1 MIVAIDGPAA
11 TGKSTSAKLVA
22 QKLGFTYMDTGAMYR
37 CVTLSVLRNHIA
49 LADQE
54 ALQLLIQEMD
64 IHFDKTDDKLV
75 VCLNKE
81 DVSTLI
87 RKPEVTSHVSAVSA
101 LPQVGNHMVAIQ
113 RKSAKNQDCVIEGR
127 DIGTIVFPKADV
139 KFFLVAEDIV
149 RAKRRQLDL
158 KAIGEEK
165 TIDDLV
171 EEIRRRDRFDSERS
185 HSPLKKADDAIEVD
199 TSQLTID
206 EQVDFMV
213 NKVRNHEPEEIE

>member
-37 CVTLSVLRNHIA
+37 CITLSVLRNHIS
-49 LADQE
+49 LADEE

-64 IHFDKTDDKLV
+64 IHFERTDDNLV
-75 VCLNKE
+75 VRLNKE

-101 LPQVGNHMVAIQ
+101 LPQVRNHMVAIQ
-113 RKSAKNQDCVIEGR
+113 RKIAKNQDCVIEGR

-139 KFFLVAEDIV
+139 KFFLVADDII
-149 RAKRRQLDL
+149 RARRRQLDL
-158 KAIGEEK
+158 KAIGEER
-165 TIDDLV
+165 TIDELV
-171 EEIRRRDRFDSERS
+171 EEICRRDRFDSERS
-185 HSPLKKADDAIEVD
+185 HSPLKKADDAIELD

-213 NKVRNHEPEEIE
+213 NKVRNH

>member
-101 LPQVGNHMVAIQ
+101 LPQVRNHMVAIQ

-139 KFFLVAEDIV
+139 KFFLVADDIV

-165 TIDDLV
+165 TIDELV
-171 EEIRRRDRFDSERS
+171 EEICRRDRFDSERS

-213 NKVRNHEPEEIE
+213 NKVRNH

>member
-37 CVTLSVLRNHIA
+37 CITLSVLRNHIS
-49 LADQE
+49 LADEE

-64 IHFDKTDDKLV
+64 IHFERTDDNLV
-75 VCLNKE
+75 VRLNKE

-101 LPQVGNHMVAIQ
+101 LPQVRNHMVAIQ
-113 RKSAKNQDCVIEGR
+113 RKIAKNQDCVIEGR

-139 KFFLVAEDIV
+139 KFFLVADDII
-149 RAKRRQLDL
+149 RARRRQLDL
-158 KAIGEEK
+158 KEIGEER
-165 TIDDLV
+165 TIDELV
-171 EEIRRRDRFDSERS
+171 EEICRRDRFDSERS
-185 HSPLKKADDAIEVD
+185 HSPLKKADDAVEVD

-213 NKVRNHEPEEIE
+213 NRVMNH

>member
-22 QKLGFTYMDTGAMYR
+22 EKLGFTYMDTGAMYR

-101 LPQVGNHMVAIQ
+101 LPQVRNHMVAIQ

-213 NKVRNHEPEEIE
+213 NKVRNH

>member
-49 LADQE
+49 LADEE

-75 VCLNKE
+75 VRLDKE

-101 LPQVGNHMVAIQ
+101 LPQVRNHMVAIQ

-127 DIGTIVFPKADV
+127 DIGTIVFPRADV
-139 KFFLVAEDIV
+139 KFFLVADDFV

-165 TIDDLV
+165 TIDELV

-199 TSQLTID
+199 TSELTID

-213 NKVRNHEPEEIE
+213 NKVRNH

>member
-49 LADQE
+49 LADEE

-64 IHFDKTDDKLV
+64 IHFDKRDDKLV
-75 VCLNKE
+75 VRLDKE

-101 LPQVGNHMVAIQ
+101 LPQVRNHMVAIQ

-139 KFFLVAEDIV
+139 KFFLVADDFV

-165 TIDDLV
+165 TIDELV

-213 NKVRNHEPEEIE
+213 NNVRYH

>member
-1 MIVAIDGPAA
+1 
-11 TGKSTSAKLVA
+11 
-22 QKLGFTYMDTGAMYR
+22 
-37 CVTLSVLRNHIA
+37 
-49 LADQE
+49 
-54 ALQLLIQEMD
+54 MD

-101 LPQVGNHMVAIQ
+101 LPQVRNHMVAIQ

-139 KFFLVAEDIV
+139 KFFLVADDIV

-165 TIDDLV
+165 TIDELV
-171 EEIRRRDRFDSERS
+171 EEICRRDRFDSERS
-185 HSPLKKADDAIEVD
+185 HSPLKKADDAYEIDV
-199 TSQLTID
+199 TSLSII
-206 EQVDFMV
+206 QVFDKILQKI
-213 NKVRNHEPEEIE
+213 NSK

>member
-101 LPQVGNHMVAIQ
+101 LPQVRNHMVAIQ

-171 EEIRRRDRFDSERS
+171 EEIRRRDRLDSERS

-213 NKVRNHEPEEIE
+213 NKVRNH

>member
-37 CVTLSVLRNHIA
+37 CITLSVLRNHIS
-49 LADQE
+49 LADEE

-64 IHFDKTDDKLV
+64 MHFERTDDNLV
-75 VCLNKE
+75 VRLNKE

-101 LPQVGNHMVAIQ
+101 LPQVRNHMVDIQ
-113 RKSAKNQDCVIEGR
+113 RKIAKNQDCVIEGR

-139 KFFLVAEDIV
+139 KFFLVADDII
-149 RAKRRQLDL
+149 RARRRQLDL
-158 KAIGEEK
+158 KAIGEER
-165 TIDDLV
+165 TIDELV
-171 EEIRRRDRFDSERS
+171 EEICRRDRFDSERS
-185 HSPLKKADDAIEVD
+185 HSPLKKADDAVEVD

-213 NKVRNHEPEEIE
+213 NRIMNH

>member
-49 LADQE
+49 LADEE

-64 IHFDKTDDKLV
+64 IHFDKRDDKLV
-75 VCLNKE
+75 VRLDKE

-101 LPQVGNHMVAIQ
+101 LPQVRNHMVAIQ

-139 KFFLVAEDIV
+139 KFFLVADDFV

-158 KAIGEEK
+158 KAIGEEE
-165 TIDDLV
+165 TIDELV

-185 HSPLKKADDAIEVD
+185 HSPLKKADDAVEVD
-199 TSQLTID
+199 TSELTID

-213 NKVRNHEPEEIE
+213 NKVRNH

>member
-49 LADQE
+49 LADEE

-75 VCLNKE
+75 VRLDKE

-101 LPQVGNHMVAIQ
+101 LPQVRNHMVAIQ

-139 KFFLVAEDIV
+139 KFFLVADDIV

-158 KAIGEEK
+158 KAIGEEE
-165 TIDDLV
+165 TIDELV

-213 NKVRNHEPEEIE
+213 NKVRNH

>member
-1 MIVAIDGPAA
+1 MNRAERRRTWARTRGTVCFRP
-11 TGKSTSAKLVA
+11 
-22 QKLGFTYMDTGAMYR
+22 MPNR
-37 CVTLSVLRNHIA
+37 SVHNPRT
-49 LADQE
+49 
-54 ALQLLIQEMD
+54 IQEMD

-75 VCLNKE
+75 VRLDKE

-101 LPQVGNHMVAIQ
+101 LPQVRNHMVAIQ

-139 KFFLVAEDIV
+139 KFFLVADDFV

-165 TIDDLV
+165 TIDELV

-185 HSPLKKADDAIEVD
+185 HSPLKKADDAVEVD
-199 TSQLTID
+199 TSELTID

-213 NKVRNHEPEEIE
+213 NKVRNH

>member
-37 CVTLSVLRNHIA
+37 CMTLSVLRNHIS
-49 LADQE
+49 LADEE
-54 ALQLLIQEMD
+54 ALQLLIQGMD
-64 IHFDKTDDKLV
+64 IHFERTDDNLV
-75 VCLNKE
+75 VRLNKE

-101 LPQVGNHMVAIQ
+101 LPQVRNHMVAIQ
-113 RKSAKNQDCVIEGR
+113 RKIAKNQDCVIEGR

-139 KFFLVAEDIV
+139 KFFLVADDII
-149 RAKRRQLDL
+149 RARRRQLDL
-158 KAIGEEK
+158 KAIGEER
-165 TIDDLV
+165 TIDELV
-171 EEIRRRDRFDSERS
+171 GEICRRDRFDSERS
-185 HSPLKKADDAIEVD
+185 HSPLKKADDAVEVD

-213 NKVRNHEPEEIE
+213 NRVMNH